1 MEDGICT
8 IPHMFHPNHAKTST
22 TKIRIIS
29 NQDCY
34 LRITNLNYGL
44 DWFVLTHPRSLLHNY
59 MPLTLTLLIC
69 FYSLRFVNVMW
80 TMGKCCL
87 VSTMRWTSFTITNI
101 RRTARQVP
109 PPPPSSYPLIAYTL
123 SCIYPADCST
133 GVLPFSYSLLSYT
146 LTHSHPEL
154 LDSQV
159 LDQRGIWGWIWLTST
174 RGRARYT

>member
-8 IPHMFHPNHAKTST
+8 IPRMFHLNHAKINT

-34 LRITNLNYGL
+34 LRIINGNYGL

-109 PPPPSSYPLIAYTL
+109 PPPPFLLPTNSVYSFMYL
-123 SCIYPADCST
+123 SC
-133 GVLPFSYSLLSYT
+133 G
-146 LTHSHPEL
+146 L
-154 LDSQV
+154 LDRCPPF
-159 LDQRGIWGWIWLTST
+159 LLLTAIIYSHT
-174 RGRARYT
+174 FTS